1 MYFNTMAEQ
10 CILTTMAEQCILTTM
25 AEQCKPQCIILTT
38 MAMAE
43 QCILTQ
49 WLNNVF

>member
-25 AEQCKPQCIILTT
+25 AEQCILTT
-38 MAMAE
+38 E
-43 QCILTQ
+43 Q